1 MWSRRSL
8 ALLVLLALT
17 VVAPRPSAADV
28 KDEARKLAMK
38 GVALLDEGKA
48 AEALSKL
55 EAAEAKFHA
64 PTHLL
69 YMARAQRALGR
80 AQAAHRTYAKI
91 LVEKIPNYAPDAF
104 HKAQDDAKA
113 EIVGLE
119 NDVATVEIELAGPR
133 AETAEVAIDGEVLGP
148 RLWTVPVAVAPGDH
162 RVSARLGAGEVETTV
177 TAVMGHVVVAR
188 LDLSAPPEPP
198 TSTQPLA
205 PEGDSGGFPWVGTT
219 LLALGVGLC
228 FENLLVLIAAVVIL
242 LPSHLLTARMEEEH
256 LLGKFPDSYGD
267 YMARVPR
274 FWPRFSGYV
283 SPKNVTVSTRAIR
296 RVLVDTAA
304 VLLIPQI
311 EDLLELLHE
320 HGAIPVIWHFP

>member
-219 LLALGVGLC
+219 LLAVGAAGLIAGTVTGVMTLGRASDIKADCNGTSCPPELAPDADSAKTLGNASTGL
-228 FENLLVLIAAVVIL
+228 FIAGGALAAAGIVVLIVELTGDAPDEPAVAL
-242 LPSHLLTARMEEEH
+242 EARPGGFV
-256 LLGKFPDSYGD
+256 LRG
-267 YMARVPR
+267 R
-274 FWPRFSGYV
+274 F
-283 SPKNVTVSTRAIR
+283 
-296 RVLVDTAA
+296 
-304 VLLIPQI
+304 
-311 EDLLELLHE
+311 
-320 HGAIPVIWHFP
+320 